1 MGVIF
6 LPLIVFP
13 VSTAT
18 LLATPLSS
26 PLTDS
31 FGLQRPLIMATEG
44 HMSGFIHYDRIGGGK
59 AHIFRALMALRK
71 ASDV

>member
-1 MGVIF
+1 
-6 LPLIVFP
+6 
-13 VSTAT
+13 
-18 LLATPLSS
+18 
-26 PLTDS
+26 
-31 FGLQRPLIMATEG
+31 MATEG